1 MIKISDQAVI
11 ITVIFVIIL
20 STQPQRLA
28 NQGKP
33 AIIITIII
41 IAIIIIVVVVVV
53 VIVVVVIIEQIQLIS
68 PVIYVFL
75 F

>member
-41 IAIIIIVVVVVV
+41 AIIIIIVVVV

>member
-41 IAIIIIVVVVVV
+41 IAIIIVVVVVV
-53 VIVVVVIIEQIQLIS
+53 VVVVIIEQIQLIS